1 MSPKKNTAPPL
12 GEVRHSQLLTTY
24 GPGAMVDLPEKSVV
38 IGGLD
43 LWWYDRNDERST
55 ITEPRLLEKLRGF
68 SDLPL
73 SSGVQLRRPPVL
85 EVGPAGVKPGGI
97 RAPEFPNW

>member
-1 MSPKKNTAPPL
+1 
-12 GEVRHSQLLTTY
+12 
-24 GPGAMVDLPEKSVV
+24 MVDLPEKSVV

-73 SSGVQLRRPPVL
+73 SSSV
-85 EVGPAGVKPGGI
+85 
-97 RAPEFPNW
+97 